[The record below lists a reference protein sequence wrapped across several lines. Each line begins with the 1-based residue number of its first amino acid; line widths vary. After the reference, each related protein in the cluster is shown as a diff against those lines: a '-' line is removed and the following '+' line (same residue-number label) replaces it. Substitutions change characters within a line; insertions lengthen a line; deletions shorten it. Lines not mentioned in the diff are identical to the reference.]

1 MNILLIGHEGY
12 LGRSLFAYLSRTHRV
27 VGWDKQEDLFQLNGS
42 ILAREN
48 IEILI
53 NLSVMADVQHKNFE
67 IDTPSDEV
75 NVMGARHI
83 AKILKGS
90 QIGWFQF
97 STREVLSPIYSPED
111 VVKTDAGYRP
121 KFLVDES
128 APYAP
133 RNRYGKSKVIA
144 EFISESHPCSNVI
157 RLSTPYND
165 NYHLSGGLMLQLIK
179 TVVEGRPVTLTRG
192 GGEQFR
198 DPMHTDDLARLMLQ
212 LYERKVFGQKIHA
225 GGGEQNFISLREIVQ
240 IADPQVKITKAEGGD
255 YGFAY
260 DIRKARELA
269 GWEPRVLVRERIPV
283 IARSIRAQLAN
294 Q

>member
-12 LGRSLFAYLSRTHRV
+12 LGRSLLAYLSRNHRV
-27 VGWDKQEDLFQLNGS
+27 IGWDKKEDIFQLNGS

-48 IEILI
+48 IEVLI

-83 AKILKGS
+83 ARILKGS
-90 QIGWFQF
+90 QIAWFQF
-97 STREVLSPIYSPED
+97 STREVLSPVYSPDD

-121 KFLVDES
+121 KFLVDEG

-133 RNRYGKSKVIA
+133 RNRYGKSKIIA

-165 NYHLSGGLMLQLIK
+165 NYHPTGGLILQLVK

-192 GGEQFR
+192 GEQFR
-198 DPMHTDDLARLMLQ
+198 DPLHTDDLARLIEQ
-212 LYERKVFGQKIHA
+212 LYERKVFGEKIHA
-225 GGGEQNFISLREIVQ
+225 GGGEKNFISLKEIVQ
-240 IADPQVKITKAEGGD
+240 LADPQVKIVQAEGGD

-260 DIRKARELA
+260 DIRKARELS
-269 GWEPRVLVRERIPV
+269 GWEPQVLVRDKIPV
-283 IARSIRAQLAN
+283 IARNIRAQLAN